1 MHDLHLLIAQY
12 GLLLVFANVLINQ
25 LGAPIPAV
33 PTLIVAGALA
43 GSGDLSPAAV
53 FALAVL
59 ACVIADSIWF
69 VAGRRYGHQ
78 VLKTICKV
86 SLSPDSCVRQSETI
100 FEKWGARTLVVAK
113 FVPGLSTI
121 APPLAGATHLGW
133 TRFTLFNSIGA
144 ALWVGVAMGAGLLLH
159 EQIDRF
165 IEQMAQMGE
174 YALAAIGALLLVFI
188 AFKWW
193 ERRRFYRALRMAR
206 ISVHELHRLMTEGH
220 APAILDVRS
229 HCARVADGRQIPG
242 AVAVDIDKLD
252 FTVTGTPVDREVVV
266 YCTCPNEAS
275 AARVA
280 KLLQERG
287 FKRVRPLAGGLDAW
301 ADAGLPVA
309 PVVVAV
315 SSFAGVSQN
324 IGQQS

>member
-1 MHDLHLLIAQY
+1 MHELHLLIVQY

-25 LGAPIPAV
+25 LGAPIPAI

-43 GSGDLSPAAV
+43 GTGDLSAPAV
-53 FALAVL
+53 FAIAVA
-59 ACVIADSIWF
+59 ACVIADGIWF
-69 VAGRRYGHQ
+69 VAGVRFGHQ
-78 VLKTICKV
+78 VLKTMCKV

-100 FEKWGARTLVVAK
+100 FGKWGAGALVLAK

-121 APPLAGATHLGW
+121 APPLAGAMHLGW
-133 TRFTLFNSIGA
+133 MRFSLFNSIGA
-144 ALWVGVAMGAGLLLH
+144 VLWVGVALGVGLSFH

-165 IEQMAQMGE
+165 IERMAQMGE
-174 YALAAIGALLLVFI
+174 YALAAIIALLLAFI

-206 ISVHELHRLMTEGH
+206 ISVDELHRLMTEGH
-220 APAILDVRS
+220 APVILDVRS
-229 HCARVADGRQIPG
+229 HCARVADSRQIPG

-252 FTVTGTPVDREVVV
+252 FTVAGTPLDREVVV

-280 KLLQERG
+280 RLLQRRG

-301 ADAGLPVA
+301 ADAGLAVA
-309 PVVVAV
+309 PTVVAGTSCV
-315 SSFAGVSQN
+315 GVSQK
-324 IGQQS
+324 IGQES